1 VNTVVPLYL
10 KLTRDELSN
19 LLFISLTFNS
29 VRGGEGKEDEE
40 KKQKEMEGGGD
51 TGAPE
56 RFPSEVSRGRARC
69 LLNYISN
76 QVNSFVEHNVF
87 YTG

>member
-1 VNTVVPLYL
+1 MQCVNTVVPLYL

-40 KKQKEMEGGGD
+40 KKQKEMEGGGGHGSP
-51 TGAPE
+51 GAISE
-56 RFPSEVSRGRARC
+56 RSEQGQSP
-69 LLNYISN
+69 LFIKLYIESG
-76 QVNSFVEHNVF
+76 Q
-87 YTG
+87 